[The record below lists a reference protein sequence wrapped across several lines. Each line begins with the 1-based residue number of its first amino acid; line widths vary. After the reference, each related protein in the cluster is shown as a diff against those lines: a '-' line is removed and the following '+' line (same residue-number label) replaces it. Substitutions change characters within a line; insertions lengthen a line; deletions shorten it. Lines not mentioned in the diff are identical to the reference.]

1 MDTYYHFLCKV
12 SELYLGDI
20 VLCEGMEGQSFSTGV
35 VTKLNYYYVE
45 VTQTYYTGTI
55 KNGQPIMADCKIKY
69 FPPLK
74 LLVYQ
79 GKRPSAPPPLELLV
93 YQGERPSG
101 PICIDPHA
109 ADRER
114 IAWHFRRGRTSSSVE
129 WAALKNV
136 HIAGW

>member
-12 SELYLGDI
+12 SELYVGDI

-35 VTKLNYYYVE
+35 VTKLNYHHVE
-45 VTQTYYTGTI
+45 VTQTYYKGTI
-55 KNGQPIMADCKIKY
+55 KNGQPVMVDCKIKY
-69 FPPLK
+69 FPPLT

-79 GKRPSAPPPLELLV
+79 GKRTSA
-93 YQGERPSG
+93 

-114 IAWHFRRGRTSSSVE
+114 IACHFRRGRTNSSVD

>member
-12 SELYLGDI
+12 SELYVGDI
-20 VLCEGMEGQSFSTGV
+20 VLCEDMEGQSFSTGV

-55 KNGQPIMADCKIKY
+55 KNGQPVMADCKIKY
-69 FPPLK
+69 FPPLT

-79 GKRPSAPPPLELLV
+79 GKRTSAP
-93 YQGERPSG
+93 R
-101 PICIDPHA
+101 CIDTRA
-109 ADRER
+109 ADLER
-114 IAWHFRRGRTSSSVE
+114 IAWHFRRGRTNSSVD

-136 HIAGW
+136 CIAGL